1 MKRLILAGCAVIALS
16 ACQREAD
23 ADPNVETEA
32 AEDAASEA
40 SATASASDSGDYGR
54 SGEASDAGMGAAPDA
69 SGDPVGA
76 PPPINGT
83 SGAAPAE
90 AGGSVRP
97 ELGSRPPEDPTTG
110 TLARP
115 ETPMP
120 QTTPDGRPAL

>member
-23 ADPNVETEA
+23 ADPNVETKT

-40 SATASASDSGDYGR
+40 SATVSGSGDYGR
-54 SGEASDAGMGAAPDA
+54 PGEASDAGMGSAPDA